1 MTLFQQ
7 VLWMTVNIRVL
18 GKEPASP
25 LYGRSLIQYAATL
38 QLQYSRIC
46 TQVGSSRRREG
57 LIVANGIIQLLGLIE
72 AAEPLPVTYWFCSI
86 TCTPVPL
93 YRRKPCGIEIVE
105 DWSTSLDT
113 APQPLPKQR
122 RSSDT
127 GISKTQQT
135 IPPPPVR
142 ERPSCQI

>member
-46 TQVGSSRRREG
+46 AQVGSSRRREG

-72 AAEPLPVTYWFCSI
+72 AAEPLPRHLLVLPNNLHSG
-86 TCTPVPL
+86 P
-93 YRRKPCGIEIVE
+93 
-105 DWSTSLDT
+105 SL
-113 APQPLPKQR
+113 
-122 RSSDT
+122 
-127 GISKTQQT
+127 
-135 IPPPPVR
+135 PP
-142 ERPSCQI
+142 